1 MTDWSQVLYR
11 NWLRRWKS
19 NNYLCWLRSI
29 KYVLFDC
36 VIYVCYIVSE
46 EDVSLIK
53 KNNFQFLHL
62 WEIFLICT
70 LSKLLHT
77 LYFLKK
83 KHFRLTPNCGT
94 KSNGANEQAWWI
106 NENAFPKVVRPL
118 DFCLLRDWAGLWH
131 INLRNS
137 KTTFI
142 FSLYWHQDIVLVT
155 DIQHGH

>member
-1 MTDWSQVLYR
+1 MLAPEHKVCFI
-11 NWLRRWKS
+11 WL
-19 NNYLCWLRSI
+19 
-29 KYVLFDC
+29 
-36 VIYVCYIVSE
+36 CYICMLYSQWGGCQFN
-46 EDVSLIK
+46 L
-53 KNNFQFLHL
+53 KNNFLHL

-142 FSLYWHQDIVLVT
+142 FSLYWHQDIVSVT